1 MFRKIAFGATALALA
16 AAVAGCHEPAS
27 KEDQPSPPA
36 PPATSNSEA
45 PDYAPVPIYIPNGNG
60 GSTLL
65 FI

>member
-16 AAVAGCHEPAS
+16 AAVAGCHEPG

-36 PPATSNSEA
+36 PPATTNSEV
-45 PDYAPVPIYIPNGNG
+45 PDYAPVPIYIPNGSG

>member
-1 MFRKIAFGATALALA
+1 MFIRKIAFGLTTVALA
-16 AAVAGCHEPAS
+16 AAVTGCHEPTS
-27 KEDQPSPPA
+27 KEDQSPPT
-36 PPATSNSEA
+36 PPATSTSEV

>member
-16 AAVAGCHEPAS
+16 AAVTGCHEPTS

-36 PPATSNSEA
+36 TSTSEV

>member
-1 MFRKIAFGATALALA
+1 MFRNIAFGLTTVALA

-36 PPATSNSEA
+36 TSTSEA
-45 PDYAPVPIYIPNGNG
+45 PDYAPVPIYIPNGSG

>member
-16 AAVAGCHEPAS
+16 AAVAGCHEPG

-45 PDYAPVPIYIPNGNG
+45 PDYVPMPVLIPDGSG
-60 GSTLL
+60 GSSVL